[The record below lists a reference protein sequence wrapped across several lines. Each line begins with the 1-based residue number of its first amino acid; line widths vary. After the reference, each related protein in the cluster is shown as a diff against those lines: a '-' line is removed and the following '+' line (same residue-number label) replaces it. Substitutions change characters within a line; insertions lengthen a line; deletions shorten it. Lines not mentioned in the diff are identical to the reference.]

1 MSQKLTFKAC
11 LFDLDGTLVDTIGDI
26 VYAMNAALAQVGIAP
41 IDSQTC
47 MRFVGRG
54 LHNALKGALVEF
66 GSQVDAASMQDLVE
80 VLLHT
85 YREHPYERSGVY
97 PGIESLLQNSV
108 ASGLAVGVLSNKED
122 SLVKV
127 IVRKKFPNIPFAMV
141 QGACEGVPLK
151 PDPATAL
158 DFARSLDLNPS
169 EVLFVGDSEV
179 DAQTAIAA
187 GMPYALVTW
196 GFRPRA
202 ELAGSGYNPLYDT
215 VADLEKGVMV

>member
-1 MSQKLTFKAC
+1 MSQKLTVKAC

-26 VYAMNAALAQVGIAP
+26 LYAMNAALAHAGLGP
-41 IDSQTC
+41 IDSRTC

-54 LHNALKGALVEF
+54 LHNALRGAFEDYGHKVEA
-66 GSQVDAASMQDLVE
+66 GAMHGHVQ
-80 VLLHT
+80 VLLDT
-85 YREHPYERSGVY
+85 YREHPYERSLVY
-97 PGIESLLQNSV
+97 PGVERLLQNSI
-108 ASGLAVGVLSNKED
+108 ASGMIAGVLSNKED

-127 IVRKKFPNIPFAMV
+127 IVRKKFPTIPFALV

-151 PDPATAL
+151 PDPTTAL
-158 DFARSLDLNPS
+158 AFARSLDLEPS
-169 EVLFVGDSEV
+169 QVLFIGDSEV

-202 ELAGSGYNPLYDT
+202 DLAASGYNPLYDT
-215 VADLEKGVMV
+215 VEDLEKGVMV